1 MAKKKIETVGKY
13 RLGSESVFSA
23 HAELNSL
30 EVFTAT
36 EMELEVEI
44 AGEDG
49 ETSKEV
55 RLVTLDGLD
64 NEVVMRYIIM
74 MYALGSG
81 YIDSYPKIGKRK
93 TKIMEM
99 LNIAPN
105 KENKYDRNVSD
116 MLANKNRLILKK
128 IAAFLTLQ
136 CSSDWA
142 IMLKSQEDLEEVLS
156 MKLPEDPTKQVARQK
171 AIEDIRKQIEECKK
185 RMLENDKSKILE
197 QEVSEF
203 VAYATLGLR
212 VEERVMQNYKVEKPH
227 QAKGGKIYS
236 EVGD

>member
-1 MAKKKIETVGKY
+1 MKKKIETVGKY
-13 RLGSESVFSA
+13 RLGSESVFTA

-30 EVFTAT
+30 EVFTTT

-44 AGEDG
+44 VGDDG

-55 RLVTLDGLD
+55 RLVTLNGLD
-64 NEVVMRYIIM
+64 NELVMRYIIM
-74 MYALGSG
+74 MYALGSS

-99 LNIAPN
+99 LNIFPN
-105 KENKYDRNVSD
+105 KENKYERNVSD

-156 MKLPEDPTKQVARQK
+156 MKLPDDPTKQVARQK

-185 RMLENDKSKILE
+185 RMLENEKSKILE

>member
-1 MAKKKIETVGKY
+1 MKKKIEVVGKY

-30 EVFTAT
+30 EVFTTT

-44 AGEDG
+44 VGEDG

-156 MKLPEDPTKQVARQK
+156 MKLPDDPTKQVARQK
-171 AIEDIRKQIEECKK
+171 AIEDIRRQIEDCK
-185 RMLENDKSKILE
+185 RRILENDKSKILE

-212 VEERVMQNYKVEKPH
+212 AEERVMQNYKVEKPH
-227 QAKGGKIYS
+227 NAKGGKIYP
-236 EVGD
+236 EVGE

>member
-1 MAKKKIETVGKY
+1 MKKKIETVGKY
-13 RLGSESVFSA
+13 RLGSESVFTA

-44 AGEDG
+44 VGDDG

-55 RLVTLDGLD
+55 RLVTLNGLD
-64 NEVVMRYIIM
+64 NELVMRYIIM
-74 MYALGSG
+74 MYALGSS

-99 LNIAPN
+99 LNIVPN
-105 KENKYDRNVSD
+105 KENKYERNVSD

-142 IMLKSQEDLEEVLS
+142 IMLKSQEELEEVLS
-156 MKLPEDPTKQVARQK
+156 MALPDDPNKQVARQK
-171 AIEDIRKQIEECKK
+171 VIEEIRKQIENCKK
-185 RMLENDKSKILE
+185 RILENDKSLQLE
-197 QEVSEF
+197 KEVDEF

-212 VEERVMQNYKVEKPH
+212 VEERIMVNYKVEKPH
-227 QAKGGKIYS
+227 KEKAGNIYPN
-236 EVGD
+236 VGN

>member
-1 MAKKKIETVGKY
+1 MKKKIETVGKY
-13 RLGSESVFSA
+13 RLGSESVFTA
-23 HAELNSL
+23 HAELSSL

-44 AGEDG
+44 VGEDG

-74 MYALGSG
+74 MYALGSS

-185 RMLENDKSKILE
+185 RMLENDKSKTLE

-203 VAYATLGLR
+203 VAYTTLGLR

-236 EVGD
+236 EVGE

>member
-1 MAKKKIETVGKY
+1 
-13 RLGSESVFSA
+13 
-23 HAELNSL
+23 
-30 EVFTAT
+30 
-36 EMELEVEI
+36 
-44 AGEDG
+44 
-49 ETSKEV
+49 
-55 RLVTLDGLD
+55 
-64 NEVVMRYIIM
+64 
-74 MYALGSG
+74 
-81 YIDSYPKIGKRK
+81 
-93 TKIMEM
+93 MEM
-99 LNIAPN
+99 LNIFPN
-105 KENKYDRNVSD
+105 KENKYERNVSD

-156 MKLPEDPTKQVARQK
+156 MKLPDDPTKQVARQK

-185 RMLENDKSKILE
+185 RMLENEKSKILE